1 MKHLSSL
8 HLPAMVLLAWACCGM
23 TACKHD
29 SLEDKA
35 EKDIK
40 AFNERYCP
48 TPTKNNQRTDSVTF
62 DRDTRTFNY
71 YFDLSGPSD
80 NQEVIDTMRTQLHEA
95 LVKDLKEDMGTQAY
109 KNAGYS
115 YHYVFYSAST
125 HKILFEA
132 LLQEKD
138 YK

>member
-8 HLPAMVLLAWACCGM
+8 HHSAIVVLTLACSFM
-23 TACKHD
+23 TACNHD

-35 EKDIK
+35 EKDAK
-40 AFNERYCP
+40 TFNERYCP

-71 YFDLSGPSD
+71 YFDLSGASD
-80 NQEVIDTMRTQLHEA
+80 NQEVIDTMRTQLREA

-109 KNAGYS
+109 KEAGFS

-125 HKILFEA
+125 HKIMFEA